1 MWLPRL
7 NRRGG
12 WTEWRRDNKWWH
24 IILLLDYMS
33 PSPSPSAQECAAAV
47 APPGCDPTPTGVG
60 PSRRPARSERERRH
74 VCERHSVKERMM
86 GRQVAGISSSSGG
99 SSSRRGRQAGAWW
112 PPSRQQLRGGPR
124 RGGLG
129 GGGDTASCRL
139 GVVTNVDTFG
149 EPIDG
154 RRIDASVGHRVLTP
168 RKWPPSTQRRCF
180 AVGGLCSSVHGPES
194 GSFQT
199 GNSYRCLTITLRLSR
214 MKKSRPDKK
223 KGGLCSYTA
232 QPHSAPARPRP
243 GPLSHIHRSIPHSQC
258 GAVSSC

>member
-112 PPSRQQLRGGPR
+112 PPSRRQSAVVRGGA
-124 RGGLG
+124 GL

-139 GVVTNVDTFG
+139 ACCHQMASHSVNRSTDRC
-149 EPIDG
+149 I
-154 RRIDASVGHRVLTP
+154 RRA
-168 RKWPPSTQRRCF
+168 
-180 AVGGLCSSVHGPES
+180 
-194 GSFQT
+194 
-199 GNSYRCLTITLRLSR
+199 
-214 MKKSRPDKK
+214 
-223 KGGLCSYTA
+223 
-232 QPHSAPARPRP
+232 PRP
-243 GPLSHIHRSIPHSQC
+243 HPAKVASQHTAALFRRGRPLLLGAWAGVWKLPDWKFLPMSDYYSQTEQNEKK
-258 GAVSSC
+258 